1 MLLNSIVFFFFHSFC
16 VVISTRCCASRDDS
30 SHAEFGGKGGGKGEE
45 KKGPWSIG
53 LYHTKRK
60 TFATTPLGD
69 IPDESYDTVTEP
81 VGWTPDAKLALAI
94 ECVAREL
101 EVEEEFVRKRL
112 EVLQKLVPDLKKKL
126 KVMKVGDLA
135 RLAVK
140 VPDIANKLLTLKEI
154 FPQANISHM
163 VSNKPELLME
173 DTAVIA
179 EKAKQLRVLL
189 ETDEIDRAVEL
200 NPTFLSI
207 EQVEQAIEE
216 ISRLMPNV
224 SPWVQFLAFP
234 FLLFPSLFF
243 V

>member
-1 MLLNSIVFFFFHSFC
+1 M
-16 VVISTRCCASRDDS
+16 
-30 SHAEFGGKGGGKGEE
+30 
-45 KKGPWSIG
+45 
-53 LYHTKRK
+53 
-60 TFATTPLGD
+60 
-69 IPDESYDTVTEP
+69 
-81 VGWTPDAKLALAI
+81 
-94 ECVAREL
+94 
-101 EVEEEFVRKRL
+101 EEEFVRKRL